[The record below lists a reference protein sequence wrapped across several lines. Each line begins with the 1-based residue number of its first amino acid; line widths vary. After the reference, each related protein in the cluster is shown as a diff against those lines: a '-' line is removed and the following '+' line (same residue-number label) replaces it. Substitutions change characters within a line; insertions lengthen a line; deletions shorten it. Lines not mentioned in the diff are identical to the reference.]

1 MPASPRWAAPRFGSV
16 ALRDDRPPGAA
27 ILANWSRLRR
37 FPGGER
43 IFSRVIG
50 WQTPYSGSIGAIVRE
65 LEPGRAV
72 VSLRDRRSVR
82 NHLDSIHAVALTNLG
97 ELASGLALV
106 TDLPAG
112 TRAIVTD
119 LQIEFL
125 KKARG
130 RLVAVGSAS
139 APPRDD
145 LDHGPVAC
153 VARAEIRDM
162 EGEVVAILRADWQ
175 VGLRE
180 PAPANPLPEKGEPD

>member
-1 MPASPRWAAPRFGSV
+1 
-16 ALRDDRPPGAA
+16 
-27 ILANWSRLRR
+27 
-37 FPGGER
+37 
-43 IFSRVIG
+43 VIG
-50 WQTPYSGSIGAIVRE
+50 WKAPYSGTIGGIVRD

-72 VSLRDRRSVR
+72 VSLTDRRAVR

-106 TDLPAG
+106 TDLREG
-112 TRAIVTD
+112 TRAIVTG
-119 LQIEFL
+119 LRIEFL

-139 APPRDD
+139 APPRAD

-153 VARAEIRDM
+153 VARAEIRDV

-175 VGLRE
+175 VGLQT
-180 PAPANPLPEKGEPD
+180 PTPANPLPETGKSG